1 MRDEEDTRHALAQ
14 SGQRDDDNEMGWRWD
29 FGIGRL
35 RATDQTE
42 AVPTER
48 LLNALPLSSTHRR
61 TS

>member
-1 MRDEEDTRHALAQ
+1 MKDEEDTRHASAQ
-14 SGQRDDDNEMGWRWD
+14 CGQRDDNEMEWRRD

-35 RATDQTE
+35 RAIDQTE